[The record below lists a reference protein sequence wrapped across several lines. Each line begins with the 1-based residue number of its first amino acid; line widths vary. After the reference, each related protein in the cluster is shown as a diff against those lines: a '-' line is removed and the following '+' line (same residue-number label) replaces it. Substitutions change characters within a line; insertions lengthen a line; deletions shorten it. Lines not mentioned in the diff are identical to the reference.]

1 MKYMHN
7 KIAIGLF
14 FINLIVLTIIP
25 SFSIVSNQSSH
36 GNYPSSKLKVF
47 LFIFS
52 LSSLIFLLNF
62 SFSFLTIEKE
72 CCSKDDNQNGDCD
85 CCCADCICERTCCVD
100 FYCRCGNNTGS
111 TSGLCYLVPIALLIG
126 LFYLNKPCGKNVSRL
141 VSITALTIC
150 EIVFLIMSFIA
161 ACQTKFEKFIIINI
175 IISFIGII
183 CNMLGI
189 VLPQFNKFKYLRYT
203 NYKNENIYNEE
214 VGLDY
219 LSKNDDNFTPKK
231 DNLII
236 EQNKFNNYMSSNN
249 QNNEI
254 YKDDDNKPVLPS
266 INEVYQNSSYNT
278 STGYDNNYGNVYDAP
293 PAGY

>member
-1 MKYMHN
+1 MHT

-14 FINLIVLTIIP
+14 FINLIVLIIIP
-25 SFSIVSNQSSH
+25 LFSILSNKSSD
-36 GNYPSSKLKVF
+36 LKVI

-85 CCCADCICERTCCVD
+85 CCCDCTCKRTCCVD
-100 FYCRCGNNTGS
+100 FYCECGNNTGT
-111 TSGLCYLVPIALLIG
+111 TSGLCYLVPIALLIC

-141 VSITALTIC
+141 ISITALTVC
-150 EIVFLIMSFIA
+150 ETVILIMSFIA
-161 ACQTKFEKFIIINI
+161 ACQTKFEIFIIINI

-183 CNMLGI
+183 CNTLGI

-203 NYKNENIYNEE
+203 NYKNKNRYNEK
-214 VGLDY
+214 VDY
-219 LSKNDDNFTPKK
+219 LSKNDANFTPKK

-249 QNNEI
+249 QNNEM
-254 YKDDDNKPVLPS
+254 YQNDDNKPILPS
-266 INEVYQNSSYNT
+266 INEVYKNSSYNT
-278 STGYDNNYGNVYDAP
+278 STGYDNNYGNVYEAP
-293 PAGY
+293 PAGYQ